1 MNKISNLKEKKKIS
15 DEKQCGC
22 EFLPYEFSLR

>member
-22 EFLPYEFSLR
+22 EFYPTNSA